1 MHAADLKKWG
11 GRVWG
16 CFAAQ
21 REQAPSPRNLWG
33 SKRGA
38 TAFAFVVRGFIPAR
52 LRSSR
57 KVCACGVSGEMEWQ
71 GLGLLRSPAGA
82 SSLATEFVWVKKRGA
97 AAFAFVVR
105 GLCGSNKPWS
115 AAIAFVAREFTP
127 ARLRSSRKACA

>member
-1 MHAADLKKWG
+1 MG
-11 GRVWG
+11 
-16 CFAAQ
+16 
-21 REQAPSPRNLWG
+21 
-33 SKRGA
+33 
-38 TAFAFVVRGFIPAR
+38 
-52 LRSSR
+52 
-57 KVCACGVSGEMEWQ
+57 WQ

-127 ARLRSSRKACA
+127 ARLRSSRKAYACGVSGEMEWQGLGLLRSPAGASSLATEFVWVKNVGLPRSPLW